1 MSEEQ
6 AVTDVLAKVQAGEAD
21 AGLVYK
27 TDVQAADSTVKGI
40 EFAESA
46 QAINNNSMV
55 ALAKGPQAA
64 LGRQF
69 VDLVLSAE
77 GQKVLAAAGF
87 GPAA

>member
-1 MSEEQ
+1 M
-6 AVTDVLAKVQAGEAD
+6 
-21 AGLVYK
+21 VYA
-27 TDVQAADSTVKGI
+27 TDVQAAGTTVQGI

-69 VDLVLSAE
+69 VELVLSAE